1 MYHVR
6 RPSLNFVVVAE
17 CVLFH
22 CYGVHK
28 NVGVELH
35 TQILLHLVKMLAF
48 HCEILPYFFS
58 ASRIQRTGLVS
69 AYFTAP
75 LVDENIRGL
84 F

>member
-48 HCEILPYFFS
+48 HCEILPYFFL
-58 ASRIQRTGLVS
+58 LVEFKEL
-69 AYFTAP
+69 ALY
-75 LVDENIRGL
+75 LHILRHL
-84 F
+84 W